1 MASRAHSGCAGK
13 ENDPI
18 IDLNIKQRAATA
30 RGGEGG
36 HTADGGGGNGH
47 NYVAGHKWRVLFI
60 AIVCQLVN
68 TPNSNWQNVM
78 NEHVSC
84 IHLYSLLCPC
94 GDTEMMSIQEYN
106 IRTRYVSVT

>member
-1 MASRAHSGCAGK
+1 MSRRHISQISIPQLFHYSTIASRAHSGCAGK

-30 RGGEGG
+30 GVGRGGG

-60 AIVCQLVN
+60 AIVC
-68 TPNSNWQNVM
+68 PSW
-78 NEHVSC
+78 
-84 IHLYSLLCPC
+84 LLILAKCH
-94 GDTEMMSIQEYN
+94 E
-106 IRTRYVSVT
+106 